1 MEIPLPLAPLPA
13 KKGKYKW
20 GNLNSFSSISLL
32 LSQVATSSSKI
43 WLLVYPDS
51 EAAFISEQE
60 LKFFSKDANSNLK
73 IINFP
78 GWETLPYDKFSPHKD
93 IISTRLEILY
103 GLPQASNAIIIVSI
117 TDLLHRL
124 CPAEF
129 ITNNCFIFNVNDKF
143 SNNQLKQLSQAGYQ
157 KVNLVE
163 EHGQFAVRGSIVD
176 IYPTG
181 AKYPVRLDLFDDNI
195 ESIRTFNPESQLTK
209 EKITSFRMLPAYEF
223 PVDDAGINQF
233 SASFKETFAINCY
246 KSPLYK
252 QIQQQEIPEGIH
264 YYLSLFFK
272 QTASLFNY
280 LPPDSNIVLV
290 NNIQDK
296 AEAFLENVKSRYLQ
310 LQDDI
315 HRPLVAPSNLVLSVD
330 EFFAEVSKFNS
341 IRISPDRLPKKI
353 GSYNFNSQPLPD
365 LQVNDK
371 KNQPFFEFV
380 KLSKSIDYILIV
392 ADNSGRKELITN
404 LLLKHGVKLT
414 SYNST
419 IEFSKK
425 PTAYGICI
433 GELESGICLPENKLA
448 IIPESLL
455 FGKKALQKRRQ
466 KRTAETI
473 ENSVRSLTE
482 LNIGDLVIH
491 QDYGLGKYTGLK
503 TINVNNSIG
512 EFVVLCYLNEQ
523 TLYVP
528 ITNLQLLERYSGLD
542 ASAVQLNSLGNDKWK
557 KSRKKAAS
565 KALDIAAEL
574 LDIYSKRSASS
585 GYSYPVTEEYSVF
598 ADEFPFEETIDQQ
611 RAIIEILADMQAT
624 TPMDRLVCGDVGF
637 GKTEVAMRAAF
648 IAAFEGK
655 QVAVL
660 VPTTLLAGQH
670 YDSFQDRFSRW
681 PLRIGVVSRFNS
693 KKEEQLVKNQLAT
706 GELDI
711 IIGTHKILQKSI
723 QFNNLGLLIIDEEHR
738 FGVKDKEKIKALR
751 ANIDILALTAT
762 PIPRSLNMAMAKVR
776 DLSILAT
783 PPSKRLSIN
792 TFVVEREDNLIK
804 EAISREL
811 LRGGQVYY
819 LHNDVFSIEKTADT
833 LRDLVPDALIDVAHG
848 QMRESQLEQV
858 MYNFYHRKFNV
869 LVCTTIIE
877 TGIDI
882 PTANTIIINRA
893 DKLGLAQLH
902 QLRGRVGRSH
912 HQAYAYLLRPNIKLI
927 STNSRKRLDAIAKY
941 QDLGAGFNLASND
954 LEIRGAGD
962 LLGKEQSGHI
972 QSVGF
977 SLYNELIHRAVDS
990 LNDGAKY
997 DINNPLNTSIDIN
1010 LAVPA
1015 LLPDNYIYDIHTR
1028 LMFYKKLSQ
1037 ATDEMQIAKIRY
1049 EIIDRFG
1056 KLPEYAANLFLTID
1070 IKLLATKLGVNKL
1083 HANAES
1089 VVVEFTEKPNINVN
1103 SLMQLIHNNV
1113 NYKLLGVKTLKY
1125 THTAITNNDRL
1136 NSVRQLL
1143 NQLSAEG
1150 N

>member
-1 MEIPLPLAPLPA
+1 MEITLPTAPLPI
-13 KKGKYKW
+13 KKDKCKW
-20 GNLNSFSSISLL
+20 GNLNNFSNTSLL
-32 LSQVATSSSKI
+32 LSQAITNSNKI
-43 WLLVYPDS
+43 WLLVCPDS
-51 EAAFISEQE
+51 EATFIAEQE
-60 LKFFSKDANSNLK
+60 LKFFCKHASTNPE
-73 IINFP
+73 IIAFP

-103 GLPQASNAIIIVSI
+103 ELPKKTNAIIIVSI
-117 TDLLHRL
+117 ADLLHKL

-129 ITNNCFIFNVNDKF
+129 IANNCFIFNINDKF
-143 SNNQLKQLSQAGYQ
+143 SSIQLKSLSQAGYQ
-157 KVNLVE
+157 KVSLVE
-163 EHGQFAVRGSIVD
+163 EHGQFAVRGSIID

-181 AKYPVRLDLFDDNI
+181 AKHPVRIELFDDSI
-195 ESIRTFNPESQLTK
+195 ESIRTFSPENQLTI
-209 EKITSFRMLPAYEF
+209 EKISSFRMLPAYEF
-223 PVDDAGINQF
+223 PVDELGIEQF
-233 SASFKETFAINCY
+233 STAFKNAFDIKGY
-246 KSPLYK
+246 KCPIYN
-252 QIQQQEIPEGIH
+252 QIQQYEIPDGIH
-264 YYLSLFFK
+264 YYLPLFFK
-272 QTASLFNY
+272 HTATLFDY
-280 LPPDSNIVLV
+280 LPKDSNIVLFDS
-290 NNIQDK
+290 IQQK
-296 AEAFLENVKSRYLQ
+296 AEAFLEDVKSRYQQ
-310 LQDDI
+310 LQNDI
-315 HRPLVAPSNLVLSVD
+315 YRPLVAPKMLTISVD
-330 EFFAEVSKFNS
+330 ELFSKIANFKS
-341 IRISPDRLPKKI
+341 IHISNNELPEKT
-353 GSYNFNSQPLPD
+353 SNYNFNYHPLPD
-365 LQVNDK
+365 LHVNHK
-371 KNQPFFEFV
+371 SSQPFAE
-380 KLSKSIDYILIV
+380 LINLQAAIGNILIV
-392 ADNSGRKELITN
+392 ADNNGRKEVITS
-404 LLLKHGVKLT
+404 LLLKHGIKPT
-414 SYNST
+414 SYNSV
-419 IEFSKK
+419 IEFTKK
-425 PTAYGICI
+425 PVAFGICI
-433 GELESGICLPENKLA
+433 GELESGVHLTKNKLA

-466 KRTAETI
+466 KRTTETI
-473 ENSVRSLTE
+473 DSAVRSLTE

-503 TINVNNSIG
+503 TINISNNLS
-512 EFVVLCYLNEQ
+512 EFVVVAYMNDQ

-528 ITNLQLLERYSGLD
+528 ITNLQILERYSGLD
-542 ASAVQLNSLGNDKWK
+542 TSAVQLNSLGNDKWK
-557 KSRKKAAS
+557 KARKKAAS

-585 GYSYPVTEEYSVF
+585 GYNYQLTDEYTKF

-611 RAIIEILADMQAT
+611 RAITDILADLTAT

-648 IAAFEGK
+648 IAAYEGK

-670 YDSFQDRFSRW
+670 YDTFQDRFSQW
-681 PLRIGVVSRFNS
+681 PLKIGVVSRFNS
-693 KKEEQLVKNQLAT
+693 KKEEQLVKSQLAS

-723 QFNNLGLLIIDEEHR
+723 SFNDLGLLIIDEEHR

-792 TFVVEREDNLIK
+792 TFVAEHEDNLIK
-804 EAISREL
+804 DAILREL

-819 LHNDVFSIEKTADT
+819 LHNDVSSIDKVAER
-833 LRDLVPDALIDVAHG
+833 LRDLVPNALIDVAHG
-848 QMRESQLEQV
+848 QMRESKLEQV

-912 HQAYAYLLRPNIKLI
+912 HQAYAYLLRPDVKLI
-927 STNSRKRLDAIAKY
+927 SANSRKRLDAIAKH

-972 QSVGF
+972 QSIGF

-997 DINNPLNTSIDIN
+997 DINNPLNTSMDIN
-1010 LAVPA
+1010 LGMPA
-1015 LLPDNYIYDIHTR
+1015 LFPDNYIHDIHTR
-1028 LMFYKKLSQ
+1028 LMFYKQLSQ
-1037 ATDEMQIAKIRY
+1037 AEDDTQIAKIRY
-1049 EIIDRFG
+1049 EITDRFG
-1056 KLPEYAANLFLTID
+1056 KLPEYADNLFSTMS
-1070 IKLLATKLGVNKL
+1070 IKLVATGLGVNKL
-1083 HANAES
+1083 HAEAKS
-1089 VVVEFTEKPNINVN
+1089 IIVGFTEKPNIDVN
-1103 SLMQLIHNNV
+1103 ILMDLIHKNV
-1113 NYKLLGVKTLKY
+1113 NYQLSGINTLKY
-1125 THTAITNNDRL
+1125 IHNATTNNDRL
-1136 NSVRQLL
+1136 HSVQQLL
-1143 NQLSAEG
+1143 AQLSKK
-1150 N
+1150 